1 LILEFKMPGATIPG
15 IVALVCFVLFFWA
28 HAYANGQTVYLAIGL
43 FVLGLILLG
52 VEIFILPGF
61 GVTGICGVLLIL
73 AGVGLATLEKAPS
86 SSEEWGTFAGRL
98 LQYGLTL
105 VAAGA
110 VSLILARY
118 LPKIPYAN
126 RLMLAPPSDN
136 PEGDGEFAPLPGAEE
151 AAALLGQVGM
161 ATSMLRPAGM
171 ARIGD
176 VYVDVV
182 TEGDFIE
189 PGTPI
194 QVVEVEGTRI
204 VVKKV

>member
-1 LILEFKMPGATIPG
+1 M
-15 IVALVCFVLFFWA
+15 
-28 HAYANGQTVYLAIGL
+28 
-43 FVLGLILLG
+43 LLG

-61 GVTGICGVLLIL
+61 GVTGISGVVLIL

-86 SSEEWGTFAGRL
+86 SPEEWTTFAGRL

-105 VAAGA
+105 VAAGSISI
-110 VSLILARY
+110 VTARY

-126 RLMLAPPSDN
+126 RLMLMPPGEN
-136 PEGDGEFAPLPGAEE
+136 PDLEAESALLPGAEQ
-151 AAALLGQVGM
+151 AASLLGLVGT
-161 ATSMLRPAGM
+161 ASSTLRPAGM

-176 VYVDVV
+176 LYVDVV
-182 TEGDFIE
+182 TEGDYIE
-189 PGTPI
+189 TGTPI